1 MIVSMSLHSVA
12 AEVLACLA
20 DATRSLS
27 AAELAARTGA
37 TLDDVVA
44 ACALLSDWRLLH
56 SDSEASFALSGHRA
70 RGSAP
75 LVLVVENTAS
85 VANVLGALLE
95 TDGYRVLLA
104 SALSTG
110 MAVLRAV
117 KPAAVI
123 ADSFSSS
130 SAEALQRLQPLLRAG
145 APAPVLLFTGHRDV
159 SEETAKVAGFAGILP
174 KPFDI
179 DALLA
184 RIAGITGRGEQE
196 NER

>member
-1 MIVSMSLHSVA
+1 MIVRMSLQSVA
-12 AEVLACLA
+12 ADVLACLA
-20 DATRSLS
+20 DATRSLTV
-27 AAELAARTGA
+27 AELAARTGTTAEDVA
-37 TLDDVVA
+37 T
-44 ACALLSDWRLLH
+44 ACALLSEWRLLH
-56 SDSEASFALSGHRA
+56 SDSEAAFALSGHRP

-85 VANVLGALLE
+85 VANVLAALLE

-104 SALSTG
+104 GALPTG

-117 KPAAVI
+117 TPAVII

-130 SAEALQRLQPLLRAG
+130 STEALQRLQPLLRAG
-145 APAPVLLFTGHRDV
+145 APAPVFLFTGHRDV
-159 SEETAKVAGFAGILP
+159 SEETARAAGFAGILP

-184 RIAGITGRGEQE
+184 RIAAVTARGGEE
-196 NER
+196 